1 MGRYVHLFSFLLLST
16 LCTSSQ
22 VFTAQL
28 NQTQDG
34 VLRKLFTSLQSNF
47 SVPSS
52 RLNNSNSDPCY
63 WNGVTCASSGSS
75 EVVRELSFYNFGISS
90 NKSSLEDFFDSLC
103 SLHTLQHLDLSNNQ
117 LSSLPGSFFS
127 NCTGLSGLKYLNLS
141 TNGLSIQFP
150 GFSKFRDLE
159 VLDLSWNQLTGAI
172 GNKLDSLTQLKS
184 LNLSFNI
191 LQGNIPLLI
200 SGQEN
205 GPLKELVLSMNSFSG
220 TIPYSIFKHGNLTY
234 LDLSQNNL
242 IGRVPNEFNNLSKLE
257 TLLLNANNLSGNIPT
272 SLTNLKTLSR
282 FAAYQNNFSGSIP
295 TGLTKYAK
303 FLDLS
308 YNSLTGELQPDL
320 LSPPTLES
328 IDLTNNSL
336 TGSIPGNIS
345 RNLYRLRLGWNQLS
359 GTLPTSIGELSHLS
373 YLELDGNK
381 LKGKIPSDLG
391 NCKNLTLLNLASNNF
406 GNELPS
412 ELGNLSNLVVIKL
425 QMNNFSGRIPYQILN
440 WMNLSTLNFS
450 QNALSGEIPSQI
462 SKLKKLANLNL
473 GGNNLSGSIPSTIGD
488 MSYLNELQL
497 GNNKLSGIIPAMPVH
512 LTTALNL
519 SHNSFSGPI
528 LSSSFIKSS
537 ELEVLDLSQNNFS
550 GQVPESLTYLQFLTL
565 LDLSNNNLSGTLPTF
580 HNWVKVISTGN
591 AFLSNSTQEP
601 NSDSN
606 YSHSKKKVNTNL
618 AILFSILGAFVGL
631 LLLAGLIVCALSKR
645 FYRVENVGPH
655 SDDITLPHITD
666 GRLITTNSIHTSNI
680 DFTKSMES
688 VLNPLNV
695 FMKTRFCTYY
705 RVEMPNGSI
714 YSVKK
719 LHFSEKI
726 IQIGSHGKFGH
737 ELEVLGRLT
746 NSNVMVPL
754 AYVLTAD
761 SAYLF
766 YEHVRMG
773 TVFDVLHSSGNVLD
787 WQCRYSIALGV
798 AQGLAFLH
806 GCTQPVLLL
815 DLSTRSVHLK
825 SMNEPLIGDIELY
838 KVIDPSKSTGSLSA
852 IAGTVGYIPPEY
864 AYTMRLTMAGNVYSF
879 GVVLLELLTGK
890 PPVSEG
896 IELAKWAL
904 SHSGRPEDREGI
916 LDSRISRASI
926 PVHSQ
931 MQSVLK
937 IALAC
942 VAISPESRPKM
953 RNVLRMLFNAK

>member
-1 MGRYVHLFSFLLLST
+1 MGRCVYLFSFLLLST

-22 VFTAQL
+22 VFAAQL
-28 NQTQDG
+28 DQTQTG
-34 VLRKLFTSLQSNF
+34 VLQKLFKSLQSNF

-52 RLNNSNSDPCY
+52 LLNNGDANPCN
-63 WNGVTCASSGSS
+63 WNGVGCALSGSS
-75 EVVRELSFYNFGISS
+75 EVVRELSFSNFGISS
-90 NKSSLEDFFDSLC
+90 IKSSSFEDFFDSLC
-103 SLHTLQHLDLSNNQ
+103 SLHTLQHLNLSSNQ
-117 LSSLPGSFFS
+117 LSSLPDSFFS

-141 TNGLSIQFP
+141 SNAINQQIPNF
-150 GFSKFRDLE
+150 KFRDLE
-159 VLDLSWNQLTGAI
+159 VLDLSWNHFTGAI
-172 GNKLDSLTQLKS
+172 GNKLDSLTKLKS
-184 LNLSFNI
+184 LNLSSNS
-191 LQGNIPLLI
+191 LHGSIPPL

-205 GPLKELVLSMNSFSG
+205 GPLKELVLSMNYFNG

-242 IGRVPNEFNNLSKLE
+242 IGRVPDEFNNLSKLE

-272 SLTNLKTLSR
+272 SLTNLKTLYR
-282 FAAYQNNFSGSIP
+282 FAAYQNNFSGLIP
-295 TGLTKYAK
+295 IGLTKYAK
-303 FLDLS
+303 ILDLS
-308 YNSLTGELQPDL
+308 YNNITGGLQPDL

-328 IDLTNNSL
+328 IDLTNNGL

-359 GTLPTSIGELSHLS
+359 GTLPTSIGELSLLS

-381 LKGKIPSDLG
+381 LEGKIPNELG

-406 GNELPS
+406 ENELPLG
-412 ELGNLSNLVVIKL
+412 LGNLSNLVVIKL
-425 QMNNFSGRIPYQILN
+425 QINNFSGRIPSQILN
-440 WMNLSTLNFS
+440 WANVSTLNFS
-450 QNALSGEIPSQI
+450 LNALSGEIPPQI
-462 SKLKKLANLNL
+462 SNLKKLANLNL

-488 MSYLNELQL
+488 MSSLNELQL
-497 GNNKLSGIIPAMPVH
+497 GNNKLSGIIPAMPGS

-528 LSSSFIKSS
+528 PSSSFINSL
-537 ELEVLDLSQNNFS
+537 ELEVLDLSRNNFS
-550 GQVPESLTYLQFLTL
+550 GLVPDSLTTLRFLTI
-565 LDLSNNNLSGTLPTF
+565 LDLSNNNLSGTLPNF
-580 HNWVKVISTGN
+580 HNWVNVIITGN
-591 AFLSNSTQEP
+591 ALLSNSTREAT
-601 NSDSN
+601 SN
-606 YSHSKKKVNTNL
+606 PDHPHSKKKVNPGL
-618 AILFSILGAFVGL
+618 AILFSVLGAFFGF
-631 LLLAGLIVCALSKR
+631 LLLACLIVFSLSKR
-645 FYRVENVGPH
+645 FYRVENVGLQ
-655 SDDITLPHITD
+655 SDDITLPYITD

-719 LHFSEKI
+719 LNFSEKI
-726 IQIGSHGKFGH
+726 IQIGSQEKFGH

-766 YEHVRMG
+766 YEHACMG
-773 TVFDVLHSSGNVLD
+773 TVFDMLHSSGNVLD
-787 WQCRYSIALGV
+787 WQCRYSISLGV

-825 SMNEPLIGDIELY
+825 SMNEPQIGDIELY

-916 LDSRISRASI
+916 LDSRISHASI

-942 VAISPESRPKM
+942 VAVSPESRPKM

>member
-22 VFTAQL
+22 VSAAQL
-28 NQTQDG
+28 NQTQAD
-34 VLRKLFTSLQSNF
+34 VLHKLFTSLQSNF

-52 RLNNSNSDPCY
+52 RLNNTNANPCN

-75 EVVRELSFYNFGISS
+75 KVVSELSFSNFGISS
-90 NKSSLEDFFDSLC
+90 NKSSSLEDFFNSLC
-103 SLHTLQHLDLSNNQ
+103 SLHTLRHLDLSSNQ
-117 LSSLPGSFFS
+117 LSSLPDSFFS

-141 TNGLSIQFP
+141 SNGLIKQFP
-150 GFSKFRDLE
+150 NFSKFRDLE
-159 VLDLSWNQLTGAI
+159 VLDLSFNYLTGAF
-172 GNKLDSLTQLKS
+172 GTKLDSLTQLKI
-184 LNLSFNI
+184 LNLSFNR
-191 LQGNIPLLI
+191 LYGMIPPLI
-200 SGQEN
+200 NVQQN
-205 GPLKELVLSMNSFSG
+205 GTLKELVLSTNNFNG
-220 TIPYSIFKHGNLTY
+220 TIPYGIFKHRNLTH

-242 IGRVPNEFNNLSKLE
+242 IGIVPDQFNNLSKLE
-257 TLLLNANNLSGNIPT
+257 TLLLNANNLLGNIPT

-295 TGLTKYAK
+295 IGLTKYAK
-303 FLDLS
+303 ILDLS
-308 YNSLTGELQPDL
+308 YNNLTGELQPNL

-328 IDLTNNSL
+328 VDLTNNSL

-345 RNLYRLRLGWNQLS
+345 RSLYRLRLGWNQLN
-359 GTLPTSIGELSHLS
+359 GTIPTSIGELSRLS
-373 YLELDGNK
+373 FLELDGNN
-381 LKGKIPSDLG
+381 LSGQIPNNLG

-406 GNELPS
+406 DNELPQ

-425 QMNNFSGRIPYQILN
+425 QMNKFRGRIPYQILKWVN
-440 WMNLSTLNFS
+440 VSTLNLS
-450 QNALSGEIPSQI
+450 QNVLSGEIPSQI
-462 SKLKKLANLNL
+462 SNLQNLTNLNL

-488 MSYLNELQL
+488 LRSLNELQL
-497 GNNKLSGIIPAMPVH
+497 GNNKLSGIIPAMPVS

-528 LSSSFIKSS
+528 PSSSFINSR
-537 ELEVLDLSQNNFS
+537 ELEVLDLSGNNFS
-550 GQVPESLTYLQFLTL
+550 GLVPDSLTNLQFLTIL
-565 LDLSNNNLSGTLPTF
+565 NLSNNNLSGTLPNF
-580 HNWVKVISTGN
+580 RSWVNVIITGN
-591 AFLSNSTQEP
+591 ALLSREAT
-601 NSDSN
+601 NSDHP
-606 YSHSKKKVNTNL
+606 YSKKKANFSL
-618 AILFSILGAFVGL
+618 AILFSVLGAFFGL
-631 LLLAGLIVCALSKR
+631 LLFAGLIVLSLSKR
-645 FYRVENVGPH
+645 FYRVENVGLQ
-655 SDDITLPHITD
+655 SDDTTIPHITD
-666 GRLITTNSIHTSNI
+666 GRLITSNSIHTSNI

-688 VLNPLNV
+688 VLNPFNV

-714 YSVKK
+714 YSIKK
-719 LHFSEKI
+719 LHLSEKI
-726 IQIGSHGKFGH
+726 IQIGSQGKFVH

-754 AYVLTAD
+754 AYVLTTD

-766 YEHVRMG
+766 YEHMSMG
-773 TVFDVLHSSGNVLD
+773 TVFDVLHCSDNVLD

-825 SMNEPLIGDIELY
+825 SMNEPQIGDIELY

-953 RNVLRMLFNAK
+953 RNVLRMLFNAE

>member
-22 VFTAQL
+22 VFAAQL

-52 RLNNSNSDPCY
+52 RLNNTDSNPCN
-63 WNGVTCASSGSS
+63 WNGVACALSGSS
-75 EVVRELSFYNFGISS
+75 EVVRKLSFYNFGISS

-117 LSSLPGSFFS
+117 LSALPGSFFS

-184 LNLSFNI
+184 LNLSFNL

-257 TLLLNANNLSGNIPT
+257 TLLLNANSLSGNIPT
-272 SLTNLKTLSR
+272 SLTNLKTLFR

-295 TGLTKYAK
+295 IGLTKYAK
-303 FLDLS
+303 ILDLS
-308 YNSLTGELQPDL
+308 YNSLTGELQPDS
-320 LSPPTLES
+320 LSGPNLES

-345 RNLYRLRLGWNQLS
+345 RSLYRLRLGWNQLY
-359 GTLPTSIGELSHLS
+359 GTIPTSIGELSYLS

-381 LKGKIPSDLG
+381 LKGAIPNQLG

-406 GNELPS
+406 ENELPLG
-412 ELGNLSNLVVIKL
+412 LGNLSNLVVIKL
-425 QMNNFSGRIPYQILN
+425 QMNNFSGRIPNQILT
-440 WMNLSTLNFS
+440 WANLSTLNFS

-462 SKLKKLANLNL
+462 SNLKKLANLNL
-473 GGNNLSGSIPSTIGD
+473 GGNNLSGSIPSTIGN

-497 GNNKLSGIIPAMPVH
+497 GNNKLSGIIPAMPVS

-528 LSSSFIKSS
+528 PSSSFINSR
-537 ELEVLDLSQNNFS
+537 ELEVLDLSRNNFS
-550 GQVPESLTYLQFLTL
+550 GLVPDSLTTLQFLTI
-565 LDLSNNNLSGTLPTF
+565 LDLSNNNLSGTLPNF
-580 HNWVKVISTGN
+580 HNWVNVIITGN
-591 AFLSNSTQEP
+591 ALLSREATSNSDHP
-601 NSDSN
+601 
-606 YSHSKKKVNTNL
+606 HSKKKVNSSL
-618 AILFSILGAFVGL
+618 VILFSVLGAFFGL
-631 LLLAGLIVCALSKR
+631 LLLAGLIVFSLSKR
-645 FYRVENVGPH
+645 FYRVENVGLQ
-655 SDDITLPHITD
+655 SDDTTIPHITD

-688 VLNPLNV
+688 VLNPFNV

-726 IQIGSHGKFGH
+726 IQIGSQGKFGH

-754 AYVLTAD
+754 AFVLTAD

-766 YEHVRMG
+766 YEHMSMG
-773 TVFDVLHSSGNVLD
+773 TVFDVLHCSGNVLD
-787 WQCRYSIALGV
+787 WHCRYSIALGV

-825 SMNEPLIGDIELY
+825 SMNEPQIGDIELY

-916 LDSRISRASI
+916 LDSRISHASI